1 MQWPIGAVGVEE
13 MEILFASL
21 KFDIICGMFIS
32 DRKGVLIGQ
41 NSDKLGLWLVL
52 RLGSAVA
59 AAYRP
64 IAPILHCLRGLVSGG
79 GVNALN

>member
-1 MQWPIGAVGVEE
+1 V
-13 MEILFASL
+13 
-21 KFDIICGMFIS
+21 
-32 DRKGVLIGQ
+32 Q

-64 IAPILHCLRGLVSGG
+64 IAPILHRLRGLVSGG
-79 GVNALN
+79 GKCLKLMPSTEAVASTGDLRYDVDSQYSPSRQLIA